1 MGEVMKKALD
11 LPLNQNTINAR
22 FFLISNTVAKNLG
35 LILGEKLSNL
45 FNNPQASNIFFLIL
59 TLKKSDTRKKMQD
72 SPSVESYGGACSN
85 KENMTCLHK

>member
-45 FNNPQASNIFFLIL
+45 FNNPQ
-59 TLKKSDTRKKMQD
+59 
-72 SPSVESYGGACSN
+72 G
-85 KENMTCLHK
+85 